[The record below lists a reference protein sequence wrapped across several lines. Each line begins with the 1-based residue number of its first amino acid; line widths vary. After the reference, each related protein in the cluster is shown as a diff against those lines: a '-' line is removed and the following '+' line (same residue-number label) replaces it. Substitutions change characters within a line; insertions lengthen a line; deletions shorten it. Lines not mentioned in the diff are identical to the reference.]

1 MKGTGGVY
9 ARVGLLSGC
18 HPNRVQVTPLV
29 GYLEQDEENQR
40 QSRSRQ
46 ATLAAV
52 AAEYRKTRPP
62 GGRLEIF
69 HEPYKAIQA

>member
-1 MKGTGGVY
+1 
-9 ARVGLLSGC
+9 
-18 HPNRVQVTPLV
+18 VQVTPLV
-29 GYLEQDEENQR
+29 GYLEQDEENQW

-69 HEPYKAIQA
+69 QEPYEAIQA